1 MKLTDILTL
10 VLLSAIWGASFLFM
24 RVASPEFGP
33 ITLVFLRM
41 FIALLVVSPFL
52 LKPRFRKTLRQ
63 NIKPL
68 SLLGLLNHVLPF
80 CLLAFA
86 TLRLEA
92 GFTSLINATT
102 PMFAALVGAIL
113 FATPINR
120 QQLLGLMLAFSGIFV
135 LSADKLSFGSG
146 GTGWAIL
153 AGLGATFCYG
163 LSLHFSKR
171 NLAHLSAREI
181 TVGSMAASS
190 TMLIVPGIL
199 FWPEVNPSTTAWLS
213 AISLAVVCTAIAFL
227 LFFRLL
233 ASAGPMASSTVTF
246 LVPLFAIAW
255 GVVLLNE
262 TMTLQLLI
270 GMAITLCGTA
280 ITLQLVR
287 IPGLLKPVIPIA
299 PSQE

>member
-1 MKLTDILTL
+1 MKISDMLTL
-10 VLLSAIWGASFLFM
+10 ILLSAIWGASFLFM

-33 ITLVFLRM
+33 VTLVFLRM
-41 FIALLVVSPFL
+41 SIALFVVSPML
-52 LKPRFRKTLRQ
+52 LKPAFRQSLRR
-63 NIKPL
+63 NLVPL
-68 SLLGLLNHVLPF
+68 SVLGILNHVLPF
-80 CLLAFA
+80 SLLAFA

-102 PMFAALVGAIL
+102 PMFAALVGAVL
-113 FATPINR
+113 FASPINR
-120 QQLLGLMLAFSGIFV
+120 QQLLGLVLALSGIFV
-135 LSADKLSFGSG
+135 LSADKLSFTSG

-171 NLAHLSAREI
+171 NLSHLSAREI

-190 TMLIVPGIL
+190 TLLLLPGL
-199 FWPEVNPSTTAWLS
+199 WFWPDASPSATAWAS
-213 AISLAVVCTAIAFL
+213 AILLAMVCTAIAFL

-246 LVPLFAIAW
+246 LVPLFAIGW
-255 GVVLLNE
+255 GIMLLNE
-262 TMTLQLLI
+262 SMTLQLLI

-287 IPGLLKPVIPIA
+287 IPGLLKPVLPAA
-299 PSQE
+299 PVQK

>member
-1 MKLTDILTL
+1 
-10 VLLSAIWGASFLFM
+10 M

-52 LKPRFRKTLRQ
+52 LKPTFRTTLWQ
-63 NIKPL
+63 NLKPL

-102 PMFAALVGAIL
+102 PIFAAMVGAIW

-120 QQLLGLMLAFSGIFV
+120 QQLLGLVFAFSGIFV
-135 LSADKLSFGSG
+135 LSADKLTFSAG

-171 NLAHLSAREI
+171 KLSHLSAREI

-190 TMLIVPGIL
+190 TMLILPGIW
-199 FWPEVNPSTTAWLS
+199 FWPAINPSTTAWLS
-213 AISLAVVCTAIAFL
+213 AILLAVVCTAIAFL

-262 TMTLQLLI
+262 TMTLQLFI

-280 ITLQLVR
+280 IALQLVR
-287 IPGLLKPVIPIA
+287 IPGLLKPVVPLE
-299 PSQE
+299 PSQD